1 MLYNT
6 TVNYNIYVLEFM
18 IRAKEDAISD
28 INTKA
33 KIKSKSIIDWSNSI
47 CVSSSTRQLMLNLQ
61 QDSHALFNSAGSSPK
76 RGLLAKVYS

>member
-6 TVNYNIYVLEFM
+6 TVNYNICVLEFM
-18 IRAKEDAISD
+18 IRAKEDTISD

-33 KIKSKSIIDWSNSI
+33 KIKSKSKIDWSNSI

-61 QDSHALFNSAGSSPK
+61 QDSHALFNSAGSSLK